1 MTRYGLRA
9 RVISLTL
16 APTLIIGLLLTAFFS
31 FNRYHD
37 LETQVIN
44 SGLNIVEPLAIASE
58 DGLRNNSREA
68 VRRIISFAHRK
79 NSKFV
84 RSIAV
89 FDYKHD
95 LFVTSNFHP
104 NFESLTFPKQEPIP
118 LLLTSDLRDNTLI
131 LRAPVISEAGLTAT
145 LEGQSTT
152 PALGYVSIELDLSSL
167 RLQQY
172 QEIFAAALVLLVGL
186 GLSAVFAYRL
196 MYDVTRP
203 ISHMK
208 NMVDRIRR
216 GHLDVRIEG
225 KMHGELDSLKNGINA
240 MAVSLSEYHVEMQ
253 HSIDQATSDLRET
266 LEQLEIQNVELDIA
280 KKRAQEAARVK
291 SEFLA
296 NMSHELRTP
305 LNGVI
310 GFTRQMLKTKLTNSQ
325 TDYLQTIERSANN
338 LLNIINDILDFSK
351 LEAGKLALEN
361 IPFEFQESLEEV
373 VSLQATSAHEKG
385 LELTLKVDP
394 KIPAGL
400 AGDPL
405 RIQQVLTN
413 LVGNSIKF
421 TERGNI
427 DISVELRSQRDDV
440 VELQFMVR
448 DTGIGISERQQ
459 AQLFQAFS
467 QADASIS
474 RRYGGTGLGLVITQK
489 LVSQMGGEISLTSR
503 LHQGSTF
510 WFTLRLHV
518 TDMPV
523 SDLIEAQT
531 LAQRQ
536 LLLIEPNMQAG
547 SILQQMLASEGIIV
561 THRTTLPEEG
571 EHFDYERFNYRSSI
585 KGEYDCYD
593 YVLLNL
599 SPSHENTIGDVEM
612 MVERLM
618 AYAPHVVLGMP
629 STALALSDH
638 LIQKYQVHCITKPLS
653 RRKLLQTLAA
663 NQEALPILEPN
674 TPVSTDKLPLTV
686 MAVDDNPANL
696 KLITALL
703 KERVEQVITCSNGED
718 AVAQA
723 EHQHFDMILMDIQMP
738 KMDGVTASKAIKKL
752 PLNEQ
757 TPVIAVTA
765 HAMLGERDRL
775 LKAGMDDYLTKPIE
789 EHVLQQVL
797 MHWNPNATVQ
807 ELEKLDLSVHT
818 TPDVPSTPSASDS
831 QIVIDWPAALKQSAN
846 KASLAKEMLQMLVD
860 YIPEVNSVV
869 EQALTGDGDE
879 EARENLI
886 HHVHKLHGSSSYCG
900 VPRLKSICA
909 TLEKA
914 LRSDAS
920 IEEVE
925 PELFELQD
933 EMEKVTE
940 ASAHYLTL
948 N

>member
-1 MTRYGLRA
+1 MTQRYGLRA
-9 RVISLTL
+9 RVMTLTL
-16 APTLIIGLLLTAFFS
+16 APTLIIGLLLSALFS

-44 SGLNIVEPLAIASE
+44 SGASIIEPLAIASE
-58 DGLRNNSREA
+58 DALRMQSRES
-68 VRRIISFAHRK
+68 VRRIISYAHRK
-79 NSKFV
+79 NSKLV

-89 FDYKHD
+89 FDANHE

-104 NFESLTFPKQEPIP
+104 NFEKLMYPKDKPIP
-118 LLLTSDLRDNTLI
+118 FLSSSAIDENTLI
-131 LRAPVISEAGLTAT
+131 LRTPIISERTVLDNFDANPAT
-145 LEGQSTT
+145 
-152 PALGYVSIELDLSSL
+152 PVMGYIAIELDLSSL

-172 QEIFAAALVLLVGL
+172 QEIFSAGLVLVIGIL
-186 GLSAVFAYRL
+186 LSGVFASRL

-203 ISHMK
+203 ITHMK

-225 KMHGELDSLKNGINA
+225 KMHGELDTLKKGINA

-310 GFTRQMLKTKLTNSQ
+310 GFTRQMLKTQLTNSQ
-325 TDYLQTIERSANN
+325 ADYLQTIEKSANN
-338 LLNIINDILDFSK
+338 LLTIINDILDFSK

-361 IPFEFQESLEEV
+361 IPFEFQEVLEEV
-373 VSLQATSAHEKG
+373 VNLQATSAHEKG
-385 LELTLKVDP
+385 LEITLKIDP
-394 KIPAGL
+394 KIPRGVV
-400 AGDPL
+400 GDPL

-427 DISVELRSQRDDV
+427 DVSVEMRALRDDV
-440 VELQFMVR
+440 IDLQFMVR

-489 LVSQMGGEISLTSR
+489 LVSHMGGEISLTSR

-510 WFTLRLHV
+510 WFTLRLH
-518 TDMPV
+518 TTELPLNDGYNAD
-523 SDLIEAQT
+523 SLNH
-531 LAQRQ
+531 RH
-536 LLLIEPNMQAG
+536 LLLIEPNMQAAA
-547 SILQQMLASEGIIV
+547 IVQQTLVQSGLEV
-561 THRTTLPEEG
+561 TYRSAIPEEQ
-571 EHFDYERFNYRSSI
+571 HV
-585 KGEYDCYD
+585 YD

-599 SPSHENTIGDVEM
+599 APSKETNPTLVELWVQRALAM
-612 MVERLM
+612 THNVI
-618 AYAPHVVLGMP
+618 VGVP
-629 STALALSDH
+629 STELALADQLM
-638 LIQKYQVHCITKPLS
+638 QRYPVKCISKPLS
-653 RRKLLQTLAA
+653 RKKLLQTLAA
-663 NQEALPILEPN
+663 QQPQLANTSLPKPQA
-674 TPVSTDKLPLTV
+674 DKLPLCV

-703 KERVEQVITCSNGED
+703 QERVEYVVSCTSGQEAIEQ
-718 AVAQA
+718 AQSR
-723 EHQHFDMILMDIQMP
+723 QFDIILMDIQMP
-738 KMDGVTASKAIKKL
+738 HMDGVTACKEIKQLKDY
-752 PLNEQ
+752 Q
-757 TPVIAVTA
+757 DTPIIAVTA
-765 HAMLGERDRL
+765 HAMAGERDRL

-789 EHVLQQVL
+789 EHILQQVL
-797 MHWNPNATVQ
+797 VHWSPHTRSKQIAKVTPPDGAAVISNA
-807 ELEKLDLSVHT
+807 L
-818 TPDVPSTPSASDS
+818 PSSPPAEEA
-831 QIVIDWPAALKQSAN
+831 IIDWPVALRQSAN
-846 KASLAKEMLQMLVD
+846 KEDLAKEMLGMLVD
-860 YIPEVNSVV
+860 YLREVETVV
-869 EQALTGDGDE
+869 NTALEDE
-879 EARENLI
+879 EYPASDLL
-886 HHVHKLHGSSSYCG
+886 HHIHKLHGSCSYSG
-900 VPRLKSICA
+900 VPRLRKICA
-909 TLEKA
+909 SLEQA
-914 LRSDAS
+914 LRNGAS
-920 IEEVE
+920 IDELE

-933 EMEKVTE
+933 EMAKVLE
-940 ASAHYLTL
+940 ASRDYL

>member
-9 RVISLTL
+9 RVITLTL
-16 APTLIIGLLLTAFFS
+16 APTLIIGLLLSALFS

-37 LETQVIN
+37 LETQVLN
-44 SGLNIVEPLAIASE
+44 SGASIIEPLAIASE
-58 DGLRNNSREA
+58 ESLKNQSRES
-68 VRRIISFAHRK
+68 VRRIISYAHRK
-79 NSKFV
+79 NSTIV

-89 FDYKHD
+89 FDANHE

-104 NFESLTFPKQEPIP
+104 NFESLMYPKDKPIP
-118 LLLTSDLRDNTLI
+118 VLSSSQLDENTLI
-131 LRAPVISEAGLTAT
+131 LRTPILAETLFSDSAAKTSSAPV
-145 LEGQSTT
+145 
-152 PALGYVSIELDLSSL
+152 LGYIAIELDLSSL

-172 QEIFAAALVLLVGL
+172 QEIFSACLVLIL
-186 GLSAVFAYRL
+186 GLVLSGVFAFRL
-196 MYDVTRP
+196 MHDVTRP
-203 ISHMK
+203 IIHMK
-208 NMVDRIRR
+208 NVVDRIRR

-225 KMHGELDSLKNGINA
+225 RMHGELDDLKKGINA

-310 GFTRQMLKTKLTNSQ
+310 GFTRQMLKTQLTNSQ
-325 TDYLQTIERSANN
+325 ADYLQTIEKSANN
-338 LLNIINDILDFSK
+338 LLTIINDILDFSK

-361 IPFEFQESLEEV
+361 IPFEFQDSLEEV
-373 VSLQATSAHEKG
+373 VNLQAASAHEKG
-385 LELTLKVDP
+385 LEITLKVDP

-400 AGDPL
+400 VGDPL

-427 DISVELRSQRDDV
+427 DISVEMRSQRDDF

-510 WFTLRLHV
+510 WFNLRLMT
-518 TDMPV
+518 TDLPMHDWLDPQA
-523 SDLIEAQT
+523 L
-531 LAQRQ
+531 RNKQ
-536 LLLIEPNMQAG
+536 LLLVEPNMQAA
-547 SILQQMLASEGIIV
+547 SIVQ
-561 THRTTLPEEG
+561 HTLVQAG
-571 EHFDYERFNYRSSI
+571 LNVVYRSAIPAES
-585 KGEYDCYD
+585 EQYD

-599 SPSHENTIGDVEM
+599 APSKETDQSLVEQWVEKALSIAANVVIGT
-612 MVERLM
+612 
-618 AYAPHVVLGMP
+618 P
-629 STALALSDH
+629 STELALADL
-638 LIQKYQVHCITKPLS
+638 LMQKYPVQCITKPLS
-653 RRKLLQTLAA
+653 RKKLLQTLIA
-663 NQEALPILEPN
+663 NQPARTEKAIEVI
-674 TPVSTDKLPLTV
+674 THIEKMPLTV

-703 KERVEQVITCSNGED
+703 QERVETVVSCSSGED
-718 AVAQA
+718 AIERAK
-723 EHQHFDMILMDIQMP
+723 EHHFDIILMDIQMP
-738 KMDGVTASKAIKKL
+738 KMDGVTACHEIKKL
-752 PLNEQ
+752 KLNSN
-757 TPVIAVTA
+757 TPIIAVTA
-765 HAMLGERDRL
+765 HAMVGERERL

-789 EHVLQQVL
+789 EHILQQVL
-797 MHWNPNATVQ
+797 LHWSLKPETDEAITLEHQEPIELEEIQVEESAPVNATV
-807 ELEKLDLSVHT
+807 
-818 TPDVPSTPSASDS
+818 A
-831 QIVIDWPAALKQSAN
+831 IDWPLALRQAAN
-846 KASLAKEMLQMLVD
+846 KEDLAKDMLKMLVASFKE
-860 YIPEVNSVV
+860 INQVIEM
-869 EQALTGDGDE
+869 ALNDDE
-879 EARENLI
+879 YPATDLL
-886 HHVHKLHGSSSYCG
+886 HHIHKLHGSCSYSG
-900 VPRLKSICA
+900 VPRLKKVCE
-909 TLEKA
+909 TLEHT
-914 LRSDAS
+914 LRSGARVQD
-920 IEEVE
+920 VE

-933 EMEKVTE
+933 EMEKVV
-940 ASAHYLTL
+940 ASADPYLV
-948 N
+948 

>member
-9 RVISLTL
+9 RVITLTL
-16 APTLIIGLLLTAFFS
+16 APTLIIGLLLSAFFS

-37 LETQVIN
+37 LEKQVIN
-44 SGLNIVEPLAIASE
+44 SGLSIIEPLAIASE
-58 DGLRNNSREA
+58 DGLKNNSRES
-68 VRRIISFAHRK
+68 VRRIISYAHRK

-89 FDYKHD
+89 FDYNHE

-104 NFESLTFPKQEPIP
+104 NFELLTFPRNAPIP
-118 LLLTSDLRDNTLI
+118 LLVSSDLQENTLI
-131 LRAPVISEAGLTAT
+131 LRAPVIAESGLVAT
-145 LEGQSTT
+145 MKGPNAN
-152 PALGYVSIELDLSSL
+152 PALGYVAIELDLSSL

-172 QEIFAAALVLLVGL
+172 QEIFSAFLVLLIGL

-310 GFTRQMLKTKLTNSQ
+310 GFTRQMLKTTLTNSQ
-325 TDYLQTIERSANN
+325 TDYLQTIEKSANN

-361 IPFEFQESLEEV
+361 IPFDFQGSLEEV

-394 KIPAGL
+394 KIPTGL
-400 AGDPL
+400 VGDPL

-427 DISVELRSQRDDV
+427 DISVELRSQRDDS

-459 AQLFQAFS
+459 SQLFQAFS

-510 WFTLRLHV
+510 WFTLRLSS

-523 SDLIEAQT
+523 SDLIETQV
-531 LAQRQ
+531 LRQRT
-536 LLLIEPNMQAG
+536 LLLVEPNMQAA
-547 SILQQMLASEGIIV
+547 SVIQQTLVQEGLVV
-561 THRTTLPEEG
+561 TYRSSLPEEA
-571 EHFDYERFNYRSSI
+571 ESF
-585 KGEYDCYD
+585 D

-599 SPSHENTIGDVEM
+599 SPSKDNDTASVQL
-612 MVERLM
+612 MVEQAMRC
-618 AYAPHVVLGMP
+618 APHVVVGTP
-629 STALALSDH
+629 STTLALSDH
-638 LIQKYQVHCITKPLS
+638 LIQKYHIHCITKPLS

-663 NQEALPILEPN
+663 NQESIPLLESPQESRE
-674 TPVSTDKLPLTV
+674 TLPLRV

-696 KLITALL
+696 KLISALL
-703 KERVEQVITCSNGED
+703 QERVESVITCTNGVD
-718 AVAQA
+718 AVKQA
-723 EHQHFDMILMDIQMP
+723 EVQHFDIILMDIQMP
-738 KMDGVTASKAIKKL
+738 HMDGVTACGKIKQTE
-752 PLNEQ
+752 LNAN

-765 HAMLGERDRL
+765 HAMSGERDRL
-775 LKAGMDDYLTKPIE
+775 LQAGMDDYLTKPIE

-797 MHWNPNATVQ
+797 MHWNPHTSEQ
-807 ELEKLDLSVHT
+807 ELEKLDITSSPVTIEAHAEEAT
-818 TPDVPSTPSASDS
+818 QVEHSNM
-831 QIVIDWPAALKQSAN
+831 IIDWQAALKQSAN
-846 KASLAKEMLQMLVD
+846 KEDLARDMLKMLVD
-860 YIPEVNSVV
+860 YIPEVNAIV
-869 EQALTGDGDE
+869 EGALEDDHFDTE
-879 EARENLI
+879 QLI

-900 VPRLKSICA
+900 VPRLKNVCA
-909 TLEKA
+909 TIEKT
-914 LRSDAS
+914 LRSGAA
-920 IEEVE
+920 IEDIE

-933 EMEKVTE
+933 EMEKVV
-940 ASAHYLTL
+940 ASAQPYLES
-948 N
+948 

>member
-9 RVISLTL
+9 RVITLTL
-16 APTLIIGLLLTAFFS
+16 APTLIIGLLLSAFFS
-31 FNRYHD
+31 FNRYQD
-37 LETQVIN
+37 LEGQVVNTGTSI
-44 SGLNIVEPLAIASE
+44 IEPLAIASE
-58 DGLRNNSREA
+58 SGMQLESRES
-68 VRRIISFAHRK
+68 VRQLISYAHRK
-79 NSKFV
+79 NSKLV

-89 FDYKHD
+89 FDERHE

-104 NFESLTFPKQEPIP
+104 DFESLTYPKDKPIP
-118 LLLTSDLRDNTLI
+118 HLSSSDLLDNTLI
-131 LRAPVISEAGLTAT
+131 LRTPIIA
-145 LEGQSTT
+145 EGQYINS
-152 PALGYVSIELDLSSL
+152 ANGQSQANQAIGYIAIELDLSSL

-172 QEIFAAALVLLVGL
+172 QEVFSAFLVLILGL
-186 GLSAVFAYRL
+186 GLSGVFAFRL
-196 MYDVTRP
+196 MHDVTQP
-203 ISHMK
+203 ITHMK

-310 GFTRQMLKTKLTNSQ
+310 GFTRQMLKTHLSNSQ

-338 LLNIINDILDFSK
+338 LLSIINDILDFSK

-361 IPFEFQESLEEV
+361 IPFEFQASLEEV
-373 VSLQATSAHEKG
+373 VNLQATNAHEKG
-385 LELTLKVDP
+385 LELTLKIDP
-394 KIPAGL
+394 KVPAGVV
-400 AGDPL
+400 GDPL
-405 RIQQVLTN
+405 RIQQILTN

-427 DISVELRSQRDDV
+427 DISVELRSQSEDNI
-440 VELQFMVR
+440 ELQFMVR

-510 WFTLRLHV
+510 WFTLRLST
-518 TDMPV
+518 TDMPMTE
-523 SDLIEAQT
+523 LIETQC
-531 LAQRQ
+531 LQDKQ
-536 LLLIEPNMQAG
+536 LLLIEPNMQAA
-547 SILQQMLASEGIIV
+547 SITQQILTQEGLVV
-561 THRTTLPEEG
+561 T
-571 EHFDYERFNYRSSI
+571 YRSVMPDESTS
-585 KGEYDCYD
+585 YD

-599 SPSHENTIGDVEM
+599 AANQDYQFDTVSGWAIGAKKIAQNVII
-612 MVERLM
+612 
-618 AYAPHVVLGMP
+618 GTP
-629 STALALSDH
+629 STELALGEQLMKEVDV
-638 LIQKYQVHCITKPLS
+638 QCITKPLS
-653 RRKLLQTLAA
+653 RKKLLQTLVS
-663 NQEALPILEPN
+663 NQAPTLIAPAIETHSEE
-674 TPVSTDKLPLTV
+674 KLPLTV

-703 KERVEQVITCSNGED
+703 KERVETVISCTSGQ
-718 AVAQA
+718 QA
-723 EHQHFDMILMDIQMP
+723 IDKATETQFDIIFMDIQMP
-738 KMDGVTASKAIKKL
+738 QMDGVTACQNIKKL
-752 PLNEQ
+752 ANNAN

-765 HAMLGERDRL
+765 HAMTGERDRL
-775 LKAGMDDYLTKPIE
+775 LEAGMDDYLTKPIE

-797 MHWNPNATVQ
+797 IHWSPTSEVEHIEKINPDHPAVSAEVDNSQVS
-807 ELEKLDLSVHT
+807 ESNVSVHKN
-818 TPDVPSTPSASDS
+818 
-831 QIVIDWPAALKQSAN
+831 IIIDWQAAMKQAAN
-846 KASLAKEMLQMLVD
+846 KEDLARDMLQMLVD
-860 YIPEVNSVV
+860 FIPEVYDAAEKAIEDTDYPVD
-869 EQALTGDGDE
+869 Q
-879 EARENLI
+879 LI
-886 HHVHKLHGSSSYCG
+886 HIIHKMHGSSSYSG
-900 VPRLKSICA
+900 VPRLKSVCA
-909 TLEKA
+909 TIEKE
-914 LRSDAS
+914 LRSGTS
-920 IEEVE
+920 IEDIE

-933 EMEKVTE
+933 ELDKVQAT
-940 ASAHYLTL
+940 AVHYLKPTSD
-948 N
+948 

>member
-9 RVISLTL
+9 RVITLTL
-16 APTLIIGLLLTAFFS
+16 APTLIIGLLLSAFFS

-37 LETQVIN
+37 LEKQVIN
-44 SGLNIVEPLAIASE
+44 SGLSIVEPLAIASE
-58 DGLRNNSREA
+58 EGLKNNSREA
-68 VRRIISFAHRK
+68 VRRIISYAHRK

-89 FDYKHD
+89 FDYNHE

-104 NFESLTFPKQEPIP
+104 NFESLTFPRNESIP
-118 LLLTSDLRDNTLI
+118 LLVTSDLQENTLI
-131 LRAPVISEAGLTAT
+131 LRAPIVAESGLLAAAKS
-145 LEGQSTT
+145 QNKNS
-152 PALGYVSIELDLSSL
+152 ALGYIAIELDLSSL

-172 QEIFAAALVLLVGL
+172 QEIFSAFLVLISGL
-186 GLSAVFAYRL
+186 GLSAIFAHRL
-196 MYDVTRP
+196 MHDVTRP

-225 KMHGELDSLKNGINA
+225 KMHGELDTLKNGINA

-310 GFTRQMLKTKLTNSQ
+310 GFTRQMLKTKLTNNQ
-325 TDYLQTIERSANN
+325 TDYLQTIEKSANN
-338 LLNIINDILDFSK
+338 LLSIINDILDFSK

-361 IPFEFQESLEEV
+361 IPFDFQESLEEV

-385 LELTLKVDP
+385 LEVTLKVDP
-394 KIPAGL
+394 KIPNGVV
-400 AGDPL
+400 GDPL

-427 DISVELRSQRDDV
+427 DISVELRSQKEDV
-440 VELQFMVR
+440 IELQFMVR

-489 LVSQMGGEISLTSR
+489 LVGQMGGEISLTSR

-510 WFTLRLHV
+510 WFTLKLHS

-523 SDLIEAQT
+523 SGLLET
-531 LAQRQ
+531 ESLNQRT
-536 LLLIEPNMQAG
+536 LLLIEPNMQAA
-547 SILQQMLASEGIIV
+547 SVIQQSLVQQGLIV
-561 THRTTLPEEG
+561 T
-571 EHFDYERFNYRSSI
+571 YRSSVPLEE
-585 KGEYDCYD
+585 KHYD
-593 YVLLNL
+593 YTILNL
-599 SPSHENTIGDVEM
+599 APNKTHSLEQIEQWVKQAKQCS
-612 MVERLM
+612 
-618 AYAPHVVLGMP
+618 PHVVVGIP
-629 STALALSDH
+629 STDLALSDH
-638 LIQKYQVHCITKPLS
+638 LIQTHDVHCITKPLS
-653 RRKLLQTLAA
+653 RRKLLQILAKKQQTLAA
-663 NQEALPILEPN
+663 VEIKP
-674 TPVSTDKLPLTV
+674 TFSKKLPLTV

-703 KERVEQVITCSNGED
+703 YERVEKVVTHTNGLD
-718 AVAQA
+718 AVIEA
-723 EHQHFDMILMDIQMP
+723 EQQNFDLIFMDIQMP
-738 KMDGVTASKAIKKL
+738 QMDGVTACHKIKNIQ
-752 PLNEQ
+752 LNAS

-765 HAMLGERDRL
+765 HAMSGERDRL
-775 LKAGMDDYLTKPIE
+775 LSAGMDDYLTKPIE
-789 EHVLQQVL
+789 EHVLQHVL
-797 MHWNPNATVQ
+797 IKWSPSSVGAGKAETSQHDNKQQSDDILTTDNAM
-807 ELEKLDLSVHT
+807 
-818 TPDVPSTPSASDS
+818 
-831 QIVIDWPAALKQSAN
+831 VIDWKAALKQSAN
-846 KASLAKEMLQMLVD
+846 KTDLARDMLQMLID
-860 YIPEVNSVV
+860 YIPEVREVV
-869 EQALTGDGDE
+869 ESSLSQENDDTDALL
-879 EARENLI
+879 R
-886 HHVHKLHGSSSYCG
+886 HVHKLHGSSAYCG
-900 VPRLKSICA
+900 VPRLKQICSTIEKGLNSGSSI
-909 TLEKA
+909 LD
-914 LRSDAS
+914 L
-920 IEEVE
+920 E

-933 EMEKVTE
+933 EMEKVTKSA
-940 ASAHYLTL
+940 ASYLDS
-948 N
+948 

>member
-9 RVISLTL
+9 RVITLTL
-16 APTLIIGLLLTAFFS
+16 APTLIIGLLLSAFFS
-31 FNRYHD
+31 FNRYQD
-37 LETQVIN
+37 LEGQVVNTGTSI
-44 SGLNIVEPLAIASE
+44 IEPLAIASE
-58 DGLRNNSREA
+58 SGMQLESRES
-68 VRRIISFAHRK
+68 VRQLISYAHRK
-79 NSKFV
+79 NSKLV

-89 FDYKHD
+89 FDERHE

-104 NFESLTFPKQEPIP
+104 DFESLTYPKDKPIP
-118 LLLTSDLRDNTLI
+118 HLSSSNLLDNTLI
-131 LRAPVISEAGLTAT
+131 LRTPIIA
-145 LEGQSTT
+145 EGQYINS
-152 PALGYVSIELDLSSL
+152 ANGQSQANQAIGYIAIELDLSSL

-172 QEIFAAALVLLVGL
+172 QEVFSAFLVLILGL
-186 GLSAVFAYRL
+186 GLSGVFAFRL
-196 MYDVTRP
+196 MHDVTQP
-203 ISHMK
+203 ITHMK

-310 GFTRQMLKTKLTNSQ
+310 GFTRQMLKTHLSNSQ

-338 LLNIINDILDFSK
+338 LLSIINDILDFSK

-361 IPFEFQESLEEV
+361 IPFEFQASLEEV
-373 VSLQATSAHEKG
+373 VNLQATNAHEKG
-385 LELTLKVDP
+385 LELTLKIDP
-394 KIPAGL
+394 KVPPGVV
-400 AGDPL
+400 GDPL
-405 RIQQVLTN
+405 RIQQILTN

-427 DISVELRSQRDDV
+427 DISVELRSQSEDNI
-440 VELQFMVR
+440 ELQFMVR

-510 WFTLRLHV
+510 WFTLRLST
-518 TDMPV
+518 TDMPMTE
-523 SDLIEAQT
+523 LIETQC
-531 LAQRQ
+531 LQDKQ
-536 LLLIEPNMQAG
+536 LLLIEPNMQAA
-547 SILQQMLASEGIIV
+547 SITQQILTQEGLVV
-561 THRTTLPEEG
+561 T
-571 EHFDYERFNYRSSI
+571 YRSVMPDESTS
-585 KGEYDCYD
+585 YD

-599 SPSHENTIGDVEM
+599 AANQDYQFDTVSGWAIGAKKIAQNVII
-612 MVERLM
+612 
-618 AYAPHVVLGMP
+618 GTP
-629 STALALSDH
+629 STELALGEQLMKEVDV
-638 LIQKYQVHCITKPLS
+638 QCITKPLS
-653 RRKLLQTLAA
+653 RKKLLQTLVS
-663 NQEALPILEPN
+663 NQAPTLIAPAIETHSEE
-674 TPVSTDKLPLTV
+674 KLPLTV

-703 KERVEQVITCSNGED
+703 KERVETVISCTSGQ
-718 AVAQA
+718 QA
-723 EHQHFDMILMDIQMP
+723 IDKATETPFDIIFMDIQMP
-738 KMDGVTASKAIKKL
+738 QMDGVTACQNIKKL
-752 PLNEQ
+752 ANNAN

-765 HAMLGERDRL
+765 HAMMGERDRL
-775 LKAGMDDYLTKPIE
+775 LEAGMDDYLTKPIE

-797 MHWNPNATVQ
+797 IHWSPTSEV
-807 ELEKLDLSVHT
+807 EHIEKIDPDHPAVSAEIDNGSMSETEASVHKN
-818 TPDVPSTPSASDS
+818 
-831 QIVIDWPAALKQSAN
+831 IIIDWQAAMKQAAN
-846 KASLAKEMLQMLVD
+846 KEDLARDMLQMLVD
-860 YIPEVNSVV
+860 FIPEVYEAADKAIEDSDYPV
-869 EQALTGDGDE
+869 EE
-879 EARENLI
+879 LI
-886 HHVHKLHGSSSYCG
+886 HIIHKMHGSSSYSG
-900 VPRLKSICA
+900 VPRLKSVCA
-909 TLEKA
+909 TIEKE
-914 LRSDAS
+914 LRSGTSVED
-920 IEEVE
+920 IE

-933 EMEKVTE
+933 ELDKVQAT
-940 ASAHYLTL
+940 AIHYLKPTSD
-948 N
+948 

>member
-9 RVISLTL
+9 RVITLTL
-16 APTLIIGLLLTAFFS
+16 APTLIIGLLLSAFFS
-31 FNRYHD
+31 FNRYQD
-37 LETQVIN
+37 LEGQVVNTGTSI
-44 SGLNIVEPLAIASE
+44 IEPLAIASE
-58 DGLRNNSREA
+58 SGMKLESRES
-68 VRRIISFAHRK
+68 VRQLISYAHRK
-79 NSKFV
+79 NSKLV

-89 FDYKHD
+89 FDERHE

-104 NFESLTFPKQEPIP
+104 DFESLTYPKDKPIP
-118 LLLTSDLRDNTLI
+118 HLSSSNLLDNTLI
-131 LRAPVISEAGLTAT
+131 LRTPIIA
-145 LEGQSTT
+145 EGQYINS
-152 PALGYVSIELDLSSL
+152 ANGQSQANQAIGYIAIELDLSSL

-172 QEIFAAALVLLVGL
+172 QEVFSAFLVLILGL
-186 GLSAVFAYRL
+186 GLSGVFAFRL
-196 MYDVTRP
+196 MHDVTQP
-203 ISHMK
+203 ITHMK

-310 GFTRQMLKTKLTNSQ
+310 GFTRQMLKTHLSTSQ

-338 LLNIINDILDFSK
+338 LLSIINDILDFSK

-361 IPFEFQESLEEV
+361 IPFEFQASLEEV
-373 VSLQATSAHEKG
+373 VNLQATNAHEKG
-385 LELTLKVDP
+385 LELTLKIDP
-394 KIPAGL
+394 KVPPGVV
-400 AGDPL
+400 GDPL
-405 RIQQVLTN
+405 RIQQILTN

-427 DISVELRSQRDDV
+427 DISVELRSQSEDSI
-440 VELQFMVR
+440 ELQFMVR

-510 WFTLRLHV
+510 WFTLRLST
-518 TDMPV
+518 TDMPMTE
-523 SDLIEAQT
+523 LIETQC
-531 LAQRQ
+531 LQDKQ
-536 LLLIEPNMQAG
+536 LLLIEPNMQAA
-547 SILQQMLASEGIIV
+547 SITQQILTQEGLVV
-561 THRTTLPEEG
+561 T
-571 EHFDYERFNYRSSI
+571 YRSVMPDESTS
-585 KGEYDCYD
+585 YD

-599 SPSHENTIGDVEM
+599 AANQEYQFDTVSGWAIGAKEIAQNVII
-612 MVERLM
+612 
-618 AYAPHVVLGMP
+618 GTP
-629 STALALSDH
+629 STELALGEQLMKEVDV
-638 LIQKYQVHCITKPLS
+638 QCITKPLS
-653 RRKLLQTLAA
+653 RKKLLQTLIS
-663 NQEALPILEPN
+663 NQAPTLIAPAIETHSEE
-674 TPVSTDKLPLTV
+674 KLPLTV

-703 KERVEQVITCSNGED
+703 KERVETVISCTSGQKAIDKAKETP
-718 AVAQA
+718 
-723 EHQHFDMILMDIQMP
+723 FDIIFMDIQMP
-738 KMDGVTASKAIKKL
+738 QMDGVTACKNIKKL
-752 PLNEQ
+752 ANNAN

-765 HAMLGERDRL
+765 HAMVGERDRL
-775 LKAGMDDYLTKPIE
+775 LEAGMDDYLTKPIE

-797 MHWNPNATVQ
+797 IHWSPTSEV
-807 ELEKLDLSVHT
+807 EHIEKIDPTHPAVSAEVDNSV
-818 TPDVPSTPSASDS
+818 VSDS
-831 QIVIDWPAALKQSAN
+831 EANVHKNIIIDWQAAMKQAAN
-846 KASLAKEMLQMLVD
+846 KEDLARDMLQMLVD
-860 YIPEVNSVV
+860 FIPEVYEAADKAIEDSDYPV
-869 EQALTGDGDE
+869 EELTHI
-879 EARENLI
+879 I
-886 HHVHKLHGSSSYCG
+886 HKMHGSSSYSG
-900 VPRLKSICA
+900 VPRLKSVCA
-909 TLEKA
+909 TIEKE
-914 LRSDAS
+914 LRSGTSVED
-920 IEEVE
+920 IE

-933 EMEKVTE
+933 ELDKVQAT
-940 ASAHYLTL
+940 AIHYLKPAKT
-948 N
+948 

>member
-9 RVISLTL
+9 RVITLTL
-16 APTLIIGLLLTAFFS
+16 APTLIIGLLLSAFFS
-31 FNRYHD
+31 FNRYQD
-37 LETQVIN
+37 LEGQVVNTGTSI
-44 SGLNIVEPLAIASE
+44 IEPLAITSE
-58 DGLRNNSREA
+58 SGMKLESRES
-68 VRRIISFAHRK
+68 VRQLISYAHRK
-79 NSKFV
+79 NSKLV

-89 FDYKHD
+89 FDERHE

-104 NFESLTFPKQEPIP
+104 DFESLTYPKDKPIP
-118 LLLTSDLRDNTLI
+118 HLSSSNLLDNTLI
-131 LRAPVISEAGLTAT
+131 LRTPIIA
-145 LEGQSTT
+145 EGQYINS
-152 PALGYVSIELDLSSL
+152 ANGQSQANQAIGYIAIELDLSSL

-172 QEIFAAALVLLVGL
+172 QEVFSAFLVLILGL
-186 GLSAVFAYRL
+186 GLSGVFAFRL
-196 MYDVTRP
+196 MHDVTQP
-203 ISHMK
+203 ITHMK

-310 GFTRQMLKTKLTNSQ
+310 GFTRQMLKTHLSNSQ

-338 LLNIINDILDFSK
+338 LLSIINDILDFSK

-361 IPFEFQESLEEV
+361 IPFEFQASLEEV
-373 VSLQATSAHEKG
+373 VNLQATNAHEKG
-385 LELTLKVDP
+385 LELTLKIDP
-394 KIPAGL
+394 KVPPGVV
-400 AGDPL
+400 GDPL
-405 RIQQVLTN
+405 RIQQILTN

-427 DISVELRSQRDDV
+427 DISVELRSQSEDNI
-440 VELQFMVR
+440 ELQFMVR

-510 WFTLRLHV
+510 WFTLRLST
-518 TDMPV
+518 TDMPMTE
-523 SDLIEAQT
+523 LIETQC
-531 LAQRQ
+531 LQDKQ
-536 LLLIEPNMQAG
+536 LLLIEPNMQAA
-547 SILQQMLASEGIIV
+547 SITQQILTQEGLVV
-561 THRTTLPEEG
+561 T
-571 EHFDYERFNYRSSI
+571 YRSVMPDETTS
-585 KGEYDCYD
+585 YD

-599 SPSHENTIGDVEM
+599 AANQEYQFDTVSGWAIGAKKIAQNVII
-612 MVERLM
+612 
-618 AYAPHVVLGMP
+618 GTP
-629 STALALSDH
+629 STELALGEQLMKEVDV
-638 LIQKYQVHCITKPLS
+638 QCITKPLS
-653 RRKLLQTLAA
+653 RKKLLQTLVS
-663 NQEALPILEPN
+663 NQAPTLIAPAIETHSEE
-674 TPVSTDKLPLTV
+674 KLPLTV

-703 KERVEQVITCSNGED
+703 KERVETVISCTSGQ
-718 AVAQA
+718 QA
-723 EHQHFDMILMDIQMP
+723 IDKATETPFDIIFMDIQMP
-738 KMDGVTASKAIKKL
+738 QMDGVTACQNIKKL
-752 PLNEQ
+752 ANNAN

-765 HAMLGERDRL
+765 HAMIGERDRL
-775 LKAGMDDYLTKPIE
+775 LEAGMDDYLTKPIE

-797 MHWNPNATVQ
+797 IHWSSTSEV
-807 ELEKLDLSVHT
+807 EHIEKIDPDHPAVSAEVDNGPVSETEASVHT
-818 TPDVPSTPSASDS
+818 N
-831 QIVIDWPAALKQSAN
+831 IIIDWQAAMKQAAN
-846 KASLAKEMLQMLVD
+846 KEDLARDMLQMLVD
-860 YIPEVNSVV
+860 FIPEVYEAADKAIEDSDYPV
-869 EQALTGDGDE
+869 EE
-879 EARENLI
+879 LI
-886 HHVHKLHGSSSYCG
+886 HIIHKMHGSSSYSG
-900 VPRLKSICA
+900 VPRLKSVCA
-909 TLEKA
+909 TIEKE
-914 LRSDAS
+914 LRSGTSVED
-920 IEEVE
+920 IE

-933 EMEKVTE
+933 ELDKVQAT
-940 ASAHYLTL
+940 AIHYLKQAKA
-948 N
+948 

>member
-9 RVISLTL
+9 RVITLTL
-16 APTLIIGLLLTAFFS
+16 APTLIIGLLLSAFFS
-31 FNRYHD
+31 YNRYHD
-37 LETQVIN
+37 LESQV
-44 SGLNIVEPLAIASE
+44 LNAGSSIIEPLAIASE
-58 DGLRNNSREA
+58 QGLVNQNRES
-68 VRRIISFAHRK
+68 VRRLISYAHRK

-89 FDYKHD
+89 FDASHE

-104 NFESLTFPKQEPIP
+104 NFDTLTFPKDKPIP
-118 LLLTSDLRDNTLI
+118 FLSSSEFGDNTLI
-131 LRAPVISEAGLTAT
+131 LRAPVIAESQLAADTRELA
-145 LEGQSTT
+145 STSQM
-152 PALGYVSIELDLSSL
+152 LGYVAIELDLSSL

-172 QEIFAAALVLLVGL
+172 QEVFSAILVLVL
-186 GLSAVFAYRL
+186 GLILSGIFAYRL

-310 GFTRQMLKTKLTNSQ
+310 GFTRQMLKTQLTNSQ
-325 TDYLQTIERSANN
+325 TDYLQTIEKSANN

-361 IPFEFQESLEEV
+361 IPFEFQDSLDEV
-373 VSLQATSAHEKG
+373 VALQATSAHEKG

-394 KIPAGL
+394 KIPSGL
-400 AGDPL
+400 VGDPL
-405 RIQQVLTN
+405 RIQQILTN

-427 DISVELRSQRDDV
+427 DISVELKSSKEDR

-489 LVSQMGGEISLTSR
+489 LVGQMGGDISLTSR

-510 WFTLRLHV
+510 WFTVKLSS
-518 TDMPV
+518 TDIPMLDPIDPAV
-523 SDLIEAQT
+523 IHNK
-531 LAQRQ
+531 R
-536 LLLIEPNMQAG
+536 LLLVEPNMQAA
-547 SILQQMLASEGIIV
+547 SVLQQTLTNEGVMV
-561 THRTTLPEEG
+561 TYRSTLPERVES
-571 EHFDYERFNYRSSI
+571 FDYIIVCLPTNEEVPLAVIEEWIARCKQSTSNI
-585 KGEYDCYD
+585 I
-593 YVLLNL
+593 
-599 SPSHENTIGDVEM
+599 IGT
-612 MVERLM
+612 
-618 AYAPHVVLGMP
+618 A
-629 STALALSDH
+629 STQLALSDYLMQTH
-638 LIQKYQVHCITKPLS
+638 QVQCLTKPLS
-653 RRKLLQTLAA
+653 RKKLLQSLVDKQPAQLAPA
-663 NQEALPILEPN
+663 VEVI
-674 TPVSTDKLPLTV
+674 STEKRSLNV

-703 KERVEQVITCSNGED
+703 SERVETVVSCTSGQA
-718 AVAQA
+718 AVQKAQ
-723 EHQHFDMILMDIQMP
+723 EQHFDMVFMDIQMP
-738 KMDGVTASKAIKKL
+738 QMDGVTACKLIKETQQ
-752 PLNEQ
+752 NAA
-757 TPVIAVTA
+757 TPVVAVTA
-765 HAMLGERDRL
+765 HAMSGERDRL
-775 LKAGMDDYLTKPIE
+775 LSEGMDDYLTKPIDE
-789 EHVLQQVL
+789 TMLLQVL
-797 MHWNPNATVQ
+797 NKWVPVRPAEPEACLDFVAPTDASPATEAPPIVI
-807 ELEKLDLSVHT
+807 EKPT
-818 TPDVPSTPSASDS
+818 S
-831 QIVIDWPAALKQSAN
+831 QVIDWNAALKQAAN
-846 KASLAKEMLQMLVD
+846 KEDLAIDMLQMLVD
-860 YIPEVNSVV
+860 FIPEVAELADNILDNGFDDV
-869 EQALTGDGDE
+869 EQVFH
-879 EARENLI
+879 LI
-886 HHVHKLHGSSSYCG
+886 HKLHGSCSYCG

-909 TLEKA
+909 TIEKA
-914 LRSDAS
+914 LRAGESLED
-920 IEEVE
+920 IE

-933 EMEKVTE
+933 EMEKVLE
-940 ASAHYLTL
+940 SSELYLKGKEGEGA
-948 N
+948 

>member
-9 RVISLTL
+9 RVITLTL
-16 APTLIIGLLLTAFFS
+16 APTLIIGLLLSAFFS
-31 FNRYHD
+31 FNRYQD
-37 LETQVIN
+37 LEGQVVNTGTSI
-44 SGLNIVEPLAIASE
+44 IEPLAITSE
-58 DGLRNNSREA
+58 SGMKLESRES
-68 VRRIISFAHRK
+68 VRQLISYAHRK
-79 NSKFV
+79 NSKLV

-89 FDYKHD
+89 FDERHE

-104 NFESLTFPKQEPIP
+104 DFESLTYPKDKPIP
-118 LLLTSDLRDNTLI
+118 HLSSSNLLDNTLI
-131 LRAPVISEAGLTAT
+131 LRTPIIA
-145 LEGQSTT
+145 EGQYINS
-152 PALGYVSIELDLSSL
+152 ANGQSQANQAIGYIAIELDLSSL

-172 QEIFAAALVLLVGL
+172 QEVFSAFLVLILGL
-186 GLSAVFAYRL
+186 GLSGVFAFRL
-196 MYDVTRP
+196 MHDVTQP
-203 ISHMK
+203 ITHMK

-310 GFTRQMLKTKLTNSQ
+310 GFTRQMLKTHLSNSQ

-338 LLNIINDILDFSK
+338 LLSIINDILDFSK

-361 IPFEFQESLEEV
+361 IPFEFQASLEEV
-373 VSLQATSAHEKG
+373 VNLQATNAHEKG
-385 LELTLKVDP
+385 LELTLKIDP
-394 KIPAGL
+394 KVPPGVV
-400 AGDPL
+400 GDPL
-405 RIQQVLTN
+405 RIQQILTN

-427 DISVELRSQRDDV
+427 DISVELRSQSEDNI
-440 VELQFMVR
+440 ELQFMVR

-510 WFTLRLHV
+510 WFTLRLST
-518 TDMPV
+518 TDMPMTE
-523 SDLIEAQT
+523 LIETQC
-531 LAQRQ
+531 LQDKQ
-536 LLLIEPNMQAG
+536 LLLIEPNMQAA
-547 SILQQMLASEGIIV
+547 SITQQILTQEGLVV
-561 THRTTLPEEG
+561 T
-571 EHFDYERFNYRSSI
+571 YRSVMPDETTS
-585 KGEYDCYD
+585 YD

-599 SPSHENTIGDVEM
+599 AANQEYQFDTVSGWAIGAKKIAQNVII
-612 MVERLM
+612 
-618 AYAPHVVLGMP
+618 GTP
-629 STALALSDH
+629 STELALGEQLMKEVDV
-638 LIQKYQVHCITKPLS
+638 QCITKPLS
-653 RRKLLQTLAA
+653 RKKLLQTLVS
-663 NQEALPILEPN
+663 NQAPTLIAPAIETHSEE
-674 TPVSTDKLPLTV
+674 KLPLTV

-703 KERVEQVITCSNGED
+703 KERVETVISCTSGQ
-718 AVAQA
+718 QA
-723 EHQHFDMILMDIQMP
+723 IDKATETPFDIIFMDIQMP
-738 KMDGVTASKAIKKL
+738 QMDGVTACQNIKKL
-752 PLNEQ
+752 ANNAN

-765 HAMLGERDRL
+765 HAMIGERDRL
-775 LKAGMDDYLTKPIE
+775 LEAGMDDYLTKPIE

-797 MHWNPNATVQ
+797 IHWSSTSEV
-807 ELEKLDLSVHT
+807 ELIEKIDPDHPAVSAEVDNGPVSETEASVHT
-818 TPDVPSTPSASDS
+818 N
-831 QIVIDWPAALKQSAN
+831 IIIDWQAAMKQAAN
-846 KASLAKEMLQMLVD
+846 KEDLARDMLQMLVD
-860 YIPEVNSVV
+860 FIPEVYEAADKAIEDSDYPV
-869 EQALTGDGDE
+869 EE
-879 EARENLI
+879 LI
-886 HHVHKLHGSSSYCG
+886 HIIHKMHGSSSYSG
-900 VPRLKSICA
+900 VPRLKSVCA
-909 TLEKA
+909 TIEKE
-914 LRSDAS
+914 LRSGTSVED
-920 IEEVE
+920 IE

-933 EMEKVTE
+933 ELDKVQAT
-940 ASAHYLTL
+940 AIHYLKQAKA
-948 N
+948 

>member
-9 RVISLTL
+9 RVITLTL
-16 APTLIIGLLLTAFFS
+16 APTLIIGLLLSALFS

-37 LETQVIN
+37 LETQVLN
-44 SGLNIVEPLAIASE
+44 SGASIIEPLAIASE
-58 DGLRNNSREA
+58 ESLKNQSRES
-68 VRRIISFAHRK
+68 VRRIISYAHRK
-79 NSKFV
+79 NSSIV

-89 FDYKHD
+89 FDANHE

-104 NFESLTFPKQEPIP
+104 NFESLMYPKDKPIP
-118 LLLTSDLRDNTLI
+118 VLSSSQLDENTLI
-131 LRAPVISEAGLTAT
+131 LRTPILAETLLADSKANNTSAPV
-145 LEGQSTT
+145 
-152 PALGYVSIELDLSSL
+152 LGYIAIELDLSTL

-172 QEIFAAALVLLVGL
+172 QEIFSACLVLIFGLV
-186 GLSAVFAYRL
+186 LSGIFAFRL
-196 MYDVTRP
+196 MHDVTRP
-203 ISHMK
+203 IIHMK
-208 NMVDRIRR
+208 NVVDKIRR

-225 KMHGELDSLKNGINA
+225 RMHGELDDLKKGINA

-310 GFTRQMLKTKLTNSQ
+310 GFTRQMLKTQLTNSQ
-325 TDYLQTIERSANN
+325 ADYLQTIEKSANN
-338 LLNIINDILDFSK
+338 LLTIINDILDFSK

-361 IPFEFQESLEEV
+361 IPFEFQDSLEEV
-373 VSLQATSAHEKG
+373 VNLQATSAHEKG
-385 LELTLKVDP
+385 LEITLKVDP

-400 AGDPL
+400 VGDPL

-427 DISVELRSQRDDV
+427 DISVELRSQRDDY

-510 WFTLRLHV
+510 WFTLRLTT
-518 TDMPV
+518 TDMPMR
-523 SDLIEAQT
+523 DWLDPQT
-531 LAQRQ
+531 LHGKQ
-536 LLLIEPNMQAG
+536 LLLVEPNMQAA
-547 SILQQMLASEGIIV
+547 SIVQ
-561 THRTTLPEEG
+561 HTLVQAG
-571 EHFDYERFNYRSSI
+571 LTVVYRSAIPETS
-585 KGEYDCYD
+585 DHYD
-593 YVLLNL
+593 YILLNL
-599 SPSHENTIGDVEM
+599 TPHKETDESLVEQWVRKALTI
-612 MVERLM
+612 
-618 AYAPHVVLGMP
+618 ATNVVVGVP
-629 STALALSDH
+629 STELALADL
-638 LIQKYQVHCITKPLS
+638 LMQKYPVLCITKPLS
-653 RRKLLQTLAA
+653 RKKLLQTLIA
-663 NQEALPILEPN
+663 NQPALVENKIEPL
-674 TPVSTDKLPLTV
+674 PHLDRLPLKV

-703 KERVEQVITCSNGED
+703 QERVETVVACTNGED
-718 AVAQA
+718 AI
-723 EHQHFDMILMDIQMP
+723 EHAKAHKFDVILMDIQMP
-738 KMDGVTASKAIKKL
+738 KMDGVTACNAIKKL
-752 PLNEQ
+752 ELNAN

-765 HAMLGERDRL
+765 HAMTGERDRL

-789 EHVLQQVL
+789 EHILQQVL
-797 MHWNPNATVQ
+797 QHW
-807 ELEKLDLSVHT
+807 S
-818 TPDVPSTPSASDS
+818 PSTDS
-831 QIVIDWPAALKQSAN
+831 EDSEHIEHPEPIVIEEIQKDVASSTNKQLVVDWQQALKQAAN
-846 KASLAKEMLQMLVD
+846 KEDLARDMLKMLVASFGE
-860 YIPEVNSVV
+860 INQVV
-869 EQALTGDGDE
+869 EMALNDSEYAASD
-879 EARENLI
+879 LL
-886 HHVHKLHGSSSYCG
+886 HHVHKLHGSCSYSG
-900 VPRLKSICA
+900 VPHLKKVCE
-909 TLEKA
+909 TLEQA
-914 LRSDAS
+914 LRSGSS
-920 IEEVE
+920 IQDVE

-933 EMEKVTE
+933 EMEKVKE
-940 ASAHYLTL
+940 SAKPFLI
-948 N
+948 

>member
-9 RVISLTL
+9 RVITLTL
-16 APTLIIGLLLTAFFS
+16 APTLIIGLLLSAFFS

-37 LETQVIN
+37 LEKQVIN
-44 SGLNIVEPLAIASE
+44 SGLSIIEPLAIASE
-58 DGLRNNSREA
+58 EGLKNNSRES
-68 VRRIISFAHRK
+68 VRRIISYAHRK

-89 FDYKHD
+89 FDYNHE

-104 NFESLTFPKQEPIP
+104 NFESLTFPGNAPIP
-118 LLLTSDLRDNTLI
+118 LLVTSDLQENTLI
-131 LRAPVISEAGLTAT
+131 LRAPIIAESGLISTPK
-145 LEGQSTT
+145 GQNTNQ
-152 PALGYVSIELDLSSL
+152 ALGYIAVELDLSSL

-172 QEIFAAALVLLVGL
+172 QEIFSAFLVLLSGL
-186 GLSAVFAYRL
+186 GLSAMFAYRL
-196 MYDVTRP
+196 MHDVTRP

-325 TDYLQTIERSANN
+325 ADYLQTIEKSANN

-361 IPFEFQESLEEV
+361 IPFEFQETLEEV

-400 AGDPL
+400 VGDPL

-427 DISVELRSQRDDV
+427 DISVELRSQKEDS

-459 AQLFQAFS
+459 SQLFQAFS

-510 WFTLRLHV
+510 WFTLRLNA

-523 SDLIEAQT
+523 SDLIETQV
-531 LAQRQ
+531 LKQRT
-536 LLLIEPNMQAG
+536 LLLVEPNMQAA
-547 SILQQMLASEGIIV
+547 SVTQQTLVQEGLIV
-561 THRTTLPEEG
+561 I
-571 EHFDYERFNYRSSI
+571 YRSSVP
-585 KGEYDCYD
+585 EEANQYD

-599 SPSHENTIGDVEM
+599 APNKANEPELVEQW
-612 MVERLM
+612 VKQAQLC
-618 AYAPHVVLGMP
+618 APQVVVGIP

-638 LIQKYQVHCITKPLS
+638 LIQTHHVHCITKPLS

-663 NQEALPILEPN
+663 NQESLPVIEAEPAYN
-674 TPVSTDKLPLTV
+674 ETLPLTV

-696 KLITALL
+696 KLISALL
-703 KERVEQVITCSNGED
+703 TERVEKVVTCTNGLD
-718 AVAQA
+718 AVTQA
-723 EHQHFDMILMDIQMP
+723 EAQHFDIILMDIQMP
-738 KMDGVTASKAIKKL
+738 HMDGVTACGKIKQTQ
-752 PLNEQ
+752 LNAS

-765 HAMLGERDRL
+765 HAMSGERDRL
-775 LKAGMDDYLTKPIE
+775 LGAGMDDYLTKPIE

-797 MHWNPNATVQ
+797 MHWNPYTSETQ
-807 ELEKLDLSVHT
+807 MEKIDLPSDIEPDEHT
-818 TPDVPSTPSASDS
+818 SMPIIEHDN
-831 QIVIDWPAALKQSAN
+831 IIIDWQAALKQSAN
-846 KASLAKEMLQMLVD
+846 KEDLARDMLQMLID
-860 YIPEVNSVV
+860 YIPEVSAIV
-869 EQALTGDGDE
+869 EAALE
-879 EARENLI
+879 EENVDSENLI

-900 VPRLKSICA
+900 VPRLKKVCA
-909 TLEKA
+909 TIEKA
-914 LRSDAS
+914 LRSGAS
-920 IEEVE
+920 IEDIE

-933 EMEKVTE
+933 EMEKVT
-940 ASAHYLTL
+940 ASAAPYLDS
-948 N
+948 

>member
-9 RVISLTL
+9 RVITLTL
-16 APTLIIGLLLTAFFS
+16 APTLIIGLLLSAFFS
-31 FNRYHD
+31 FNRYQD
-37 LETQVIN
+37 LEGQVVNTGTSI
-44 SGLNIVEPLAIASE
+44 IEPLAITSE
-58 DGLRNNSREA
+58 SGMKLESRES
-68 VRRIISFAHRK
+68 VRQLISYAHRK
-79 NSKFV
+79 NSKLV

-89 FDYKHD
+89 FDERHE

-104 NFESLTFPKQEPIP
+104 DFESLTYPKDKPIP
-118 LLLTSDLRDNTLI
+118 HLSSSNLLDNTLI
-131 LRAPVISEAGLTAT
+131 LRTPIIA
-145 LEGQSTT
+145 EGQYINS
-152 PALGYVSIELDLSSL
+152 ANGQSQANQAIGYIAIELDLSSL

-172 QEIFAAALVLLVGL
+172 QEVFSAFLVLILGL
-186 GLSAVFAYRL
+186 GLSGVFAFRL
-196 MYDVTRP
+196 MHDVTQP
-203 ISHMK
+203 ITHMK

-310 GFTRQMLKTKLTNSQ
+310 GFTRQMLKTHLSNSQ

-338 LLNIINDILDFSK
+338 LLSIINDILDFSK

-361 IPFEFQESLEEV
+361 IPFEFQASLEEV
-373 VSLQATSAHEKG
+373 VNLQATNAHEKG
-385 LELTLKVDP
+385 LELTLKIDP
-394 KIPAGL
+394 KVPPGVV
-400 AGDPL
+400 GDPL
-405 RIQQVLTN
+405 RIQQILTN

-427 DISVELRSQRDDV
+427 DISVELRSQSEDNI
-440 VELQFMVR
+440 ELQFMVR

-510 WFTLRLHV
+510 WFTLRLST
-518 TDMPV
+518 TDMPMTE
-523 SDLIEAQT
+523 LIETQC
-531 LAQRQ
+531 LQDKQ
-536 LLLIEPNMQAG
+536 LLLIEPNMQAA
-547 SILQQMLASEGIIV
+547 SITQQILTQEGLVV
-561 THRTTLPEEG
+561 T
-571 EHFDYERFNYRSSI
+571 YRSVMPDETTS
-585 KGEYDCYD
+585 YD

-599 SPSHENTIGDVEM
+599 AANQEYQFDTVSGWAIGAKKIAQNVII
-612 MVERLM
+612 
-618 AYAPHVVLGMP
+618 GTP
-629 STALALSDH
+629 STELALGEQLMKEVDV
-638 LIQKYQVHCITKPLS
+638 QCITKPLS
-653 RRKLLQTLAA
+653 RKKLLQTLVS
-663 NQEALPILEPN
+663 NQAPTLIAPAIETHSEE
-674 TPVSTDKLPLTV
+674 KLPLTV

-703 KERVEQVITCSNGED
+703 KERVETVISCTSGQ
-718 AVAQA
+718 QA
-723 EHQHFDMILMDIQMP
+723 IDKATETPFDIIFMDIQMP
-738 KMDGVTASKAIKKL
+738 QMDGVTACQNIKKL
-752 PLNEQ
+752 ANNAN

-765 HAMLGERDRL
+765 HAMIGERDRL
-775 LKAGMDDYLTKPIE
+775 LEAGMDDYLTKPIE

-797 MHWNPNATVQ
+797 IHWSPTSEV
-807 ELEKLDLSVHT
+807 EHIEKIDPDHPAVSAEVDNGPVSETEASVHT
-818 TPDVPSTPSASDS
+818 N
-831 QIVIDWPAALKQSAN
+831 IIIDWQAAMKQAAN
-846 KASLAKEMLQMLVD
+846 KEDLARDMLQMLVD
-860 YIPEVNSVV
+860 FIPEVYEAADKAIEDSDYPV
-869 EQALTGDGDE
+869 EE
-879 EARENLI
+879 LI
-886 HHVHKLHGSSSYCG
+886 HIIHKMHGSSSYSG
-900 VPRLKSICA
+900 VPRLKSVCA
-909 TLEKA
+909 TIEKE
-914 LRSDAS
+914 LRSGTSVED
-920 IEEVE
+920 IE

-933 EMEKVTE
+933 ELDKVQAT
-940 ASAHYLTL
+940 AIHYLKPAKA
-948 N
+948 